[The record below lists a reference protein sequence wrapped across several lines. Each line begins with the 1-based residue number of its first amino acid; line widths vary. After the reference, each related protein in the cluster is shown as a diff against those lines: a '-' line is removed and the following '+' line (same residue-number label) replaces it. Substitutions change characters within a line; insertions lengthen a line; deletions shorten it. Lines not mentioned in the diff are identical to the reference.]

1 MLACYHPSQ
10 PCVPSA
16 DCATAMACKLLPTS
30 SDFPSSLKPII
41 HLPPNNMPTNIIL
54 FLPGLGDNAINF
66 SSFPRAMNLPDAL
79 TITLNPPFPLPFPLG
94 HGPGDGDSR
103 SWSEDLHI
111 DTATGTLDTDP
122 DSSSIS
128 RAVQMVAH
136 DVIHD
141 ILITRFTYRPD
152 HIHLFGFGQG
162 ASVALS
168 VPLHSSL
175 HSQSLG
181 SAMAIGGSLPLSTST
196 PNTKNKNRAPIL
208 LLSGSRSALASPNSS
223 PLKRVKS
230 AYEFVTF
237 HQWKKSDDSMP
248 KNRDEVL
255 PMMQFWALRLK
266 SRRGVPDDA
275 VEIS

>member
-1 MLACYHPSQ
+1 M
-10 PCVPSA
+10 
-16 DCATAMACKLLPTS
+16 TTKRLPTS
-30 SDFPSSLKPII
+30 SDFPSSLKPIL
-41 HLPPNNMPTNIIL
+41 HLPPNNTPTNIIL
-54 FLPGLGDNAINF
+54 FLPGLGDSATNF

-94 HGPGDGDSR
+94 SGPGDESG

-111 DTATGTLDTDP
+111 DTATGTLDPDP

-141 ILITRFTYRPD
+141 TLITKFTYRPD
-152 HIHLFGFGQG
+152 HIHVFGFGQG
-162 ASVALS
+162 GSVALIT
-168 VPLHSSL
+168 
-175 HSQSLG
+175 
-181 SAMAIGGSLPLSTST
+181 AIGGALPLSMST
-196 PNTKNKNRAPIL
+196 PNTKNKNSAPIL
-208 LLSGSRSALASPNSS
+208 LLSGSRSALASPDSS

-230 AYEFVTF
+230 AYEFVTY

-255 PMMQFWALRLK
+255 PMMQFWAQRLK
-266 SRRGVPDDA
+266 SRRGVPADA

>member
-1 MLACYHPSQ
+1 M
-10 PCVPSA
+10 
-16 DCATAMACKLLPTS
+16 TTKRLPTS
-30 SDFPSSLKPII
+30 SDFPSSLKPIL
-41 HLPPNNMPTNIIL
+41 HLPPNNTPTNIIL
-54 FLPGLGDNAINF
+54 FLPGLGDSATNF

-94 HGPGDGDSR
+94 SGPGDESG

-111 DTATGTLDTDP
+111 DTATGTLDPDP

-141 ILITRFTYRPD
+141 TLITKFTYRPD
-152 HIHLFGFGQG
+152 HIHVFGFCQG
-162 ASVALS
+162 GSVALS

-181 SAMAIGGSLPLSTST
+181 SITAIGGALPLSAST

-208 LLSGSRSALASPNSS
+208 LLSGSRSALASPDSS
-223 PLKRVKS
+223 PLKRVKA
-230 AYEFVTF
+230 AYEFVTY

-255 PMMQFWALRLK
+255 PMMQFWAQRLK
-266 SRRGVPDDA
+266 SRRGVPADA